1 MSEGTYVEPSFE
13 RDTTYITDRITVD
26 GAGDGSGDGAWPVSY
41 SHLTPPTSDQA

>member
-26 GAGDGSGDGAWPVSY
+26 GAGDGSGDGAWPI
-41 SHLTPPTSDQA
+41 